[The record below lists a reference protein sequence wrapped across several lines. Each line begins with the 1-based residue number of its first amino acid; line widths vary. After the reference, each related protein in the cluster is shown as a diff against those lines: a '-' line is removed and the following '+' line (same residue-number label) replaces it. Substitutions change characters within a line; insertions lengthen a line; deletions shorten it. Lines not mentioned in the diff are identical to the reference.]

1 MEILSFNF
9 FSKEYREYLANF
21 EKEKMESSHLKKGVY
36 TSGKKKVKLQ
46 DLETGDVFFFL
57 DKDAN
62 VDNKENDLFFYIKM
76 PRGCKYESSKG
87 TEFANCY
94 CLNTEKFYNMSE
106 ISSVQRFFGEVK
118 VKGINV
124 DFFNEKDFYIYLRYC
139 CEYST
144 ANLDGEEV
152 ASRFYRFIID
162 DEAHRFFIKNILAE
176 LDRELFDKS
185 VGDNLYFDGN
195 GARKFSK
202 KEIEEVLEECGEVTI
217 RI

>member
-21 EKEKMESSHLKKGVY
+21 EKKKMESSHLKKGVY
-36 TSGKKKVKLQ
+36 TSGKKKIKLQ

-57 DKDAN
+57 DKEVN
-62 VDNKENDLFFYIKM
+62 EDNKENDLFFYIKM
-76 PRGCKYESSKG
+76 PRGCKYESGKG

-124 DFFNEKDFYIYLRYC
+124 DFFKVNDFFIYLRYC
-139 CEYST
+139 CEYSRI
-144 ANLDGEEV
+144 NSVGEEV
-152 ASRFYRFIID
+152 VSRFYRIAID
-162 DEAHRFFIKNILAE
+162 NGAHRFFVKYIGD
-176 LDRELFDKS
+176 LDRELFNKS
-185 VGDNLYFDGN
+185 VGDNLYFNGN
-195 GARKFSK
+195 GKRKFSK
-202 KEIEEVLEECGEVTI
+202 KEMEEILEEFGEVTI
-217 RI
+217 GI